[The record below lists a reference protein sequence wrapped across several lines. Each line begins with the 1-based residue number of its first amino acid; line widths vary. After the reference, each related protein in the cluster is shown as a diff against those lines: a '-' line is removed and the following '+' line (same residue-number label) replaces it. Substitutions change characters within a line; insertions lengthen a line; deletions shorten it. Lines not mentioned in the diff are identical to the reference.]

1 MNLYE
6 IHESYREE
14 MTGSFRKLAEM
25 LDRDQIDVTDFLAAQ
40 QRIFETYRS
49 ASLRVEM
56 TGGLT
61 K

>member
-6 IHESYREE
+6 IHESYRAE

-25 LDRDQIDVTDFLAAQ
+25 LDRDEIDVTAFLAAQ
-40 QRIFETYRS
+40 QRIFDVYRRK
-49 ASLRVEM
+49 SLEM
-56 TGGLT
+56 EVA